1 MQALTVPAGDAS
13 KGFEAMVSRRFPIGQ
28 PVWLRSL
35 ALGGVALL
43 AAACASGPDE
53 VPYVERSA
61 EQIYTEAAD
70 ALDIED
76 YDLAAQLFVEVER
89 QHPYSPWAQRAQLM
103 AAFAHYQDLQYDDAI
118 IALDRFIR
126 LYPGSDQA
134 SYAYYLRALSF
145 YERISD
151 VERDQS
157 MTAEALDALS
167 EVERRFPDTVY
178 ARDATLKRDLTLDQL
193 AGQQMSI
200 GRFYLRQAQYHAAI
214 NRFQAVLERYET
226 TTHVPEAL
234 HRLTEAYLALG
245 LIEQARTSAAVLGYN
260 FPGSEWYLD
269 SYALLIDDGVR
280 PLDDRSLFARTFDWM
295 F

>member
-1 MQALTVPAGDAS
+1 
-13 KGFEAMVSRRFPIGQ
+13 MVTRHFSLGQ
-28 PVWLRSL
+28 PVWLRSITFS
-35 ALGGVALL
+35 AVVML
-43 AAACASGPDE
+43 AAACASGPE
-53 VPYVERSA
+53 EIPYVERSA
-61 EQIYTEAAD
+61 EEIYTEAAD
-70 ALDIED
+70 ALDEED
-76 YDLAAQLFVEVER
+76 YELAAQLFVEVER

-103 AAFAHYQDLQYDDAI
+103 AAFAHYQDLAYDDAI

-126 LYPGSDQA
+126 LHPGSDQA

-157 MTAEALDALS
+157 MTTEALDALS
-167 EVERRFPDTVY
+167 EVERRYPETVY

-200 GRFYLRQAQYHAAI
+200 GRFYLRQDQYHAAV
-214 NRFQAVLERYET
+214 NRFQAVLQRYET

-245 LIEQARTSAAVLGYN
+245 LIEQARTTAAVLGHN
-260 FPGSEWYLD
+260 FPGSDWYLD
-269 SYALLIDDGVR
+269 SYALLVDDGVR
-280 PLDDRSLFARTFDWM
+280 PVDERSMFARTFDWM